1 MQALTPPQDL
11 YARIC
16 DRVTYEQQ
24 IKRAQRRLYSY
35 GAALV
40 VLMVSSVPFFESLYQ
55 QARDSGLGQFA
66 GLLFT
71 DFSVVASNARDYALS
86 LAEAV
91 PMLMAT
97 VVAAMLIG
105 IVFVLVR
112 TMRAWVDVR
121 VIHRHFHNLIQS

>member
-1 MQALTPPQDL
+1 MQTLTPPQDL
-11 YARIC
+11 YSRIC

-24 IKRAQRRLYSY
+24 IRRAQHRLYGY

-40 VLMVSSVPFFESLYQ
+40 VLMVSFVPFFESLYAQ
-55 QARDSGLGQFA
+55 TRDSGLVQFT

-71 DFSVVASNARDYALS
+71 DFSAVASNARDYALS
-86 LAEAV
+86 LVEAV

-105 IVFVLVR
+105 IVFAMVR
-112 TMRAWVDVR
+112 TLRAWLDVR
-121 VIHRHFHNLIQS
+121 LIHRNFNHLTQN